1 MAASSRSLQFDEFP
15 PASHEDW
22 HKAAASLLGTGTP
35 ESLSTATLEGLDLQP
50 LYSPEHSAGLQNAD
64 LLPVLL
70 PRAKA
75 GSRPWLIVQSSAL
88 AAPED
93 VNRELLEGIRQGSN
107 AIQLFPEDSSF
118 HCVGE
123 TQTGVPPGYRRGNV
137 LASAGDFVRVLDS
150 VPVEETVLLM
160 QCGPH
165 SLPLPALLVAG
176 LRQKGAAP
184 ADLCGAIG
192 ADPLAWLATRGSLP
206 ASVDALYEEQADW
219 LRWSRENAPRIDAV
233 FLDGC
238 VWHEAGGNAVQE
250 IACSLANATATLRA
264 LLARGIAVE
273 EVAPRM
279 ALSVSVGDDI
289 LMELA
294 KLRALRL
301 LWAQMIEAFGGP
313 IACQLPEI
321 HARTSRRNKSSLD
334 TWNNML
340 RSTLEAL
347 TGAMGGCDSML
358 VEPFDATSSDLAR
371 RHALNQQHILQREAG
386 LARLLDPAG
395 GSWTLEVLTDW
406 LAREAWSMFQ
416 DIEGKGGLLACLQ
429 KGSIQR
435 DLAAVAQQRV
445 ARNARRKDVQV
456 GSNQFVDGQ
465 DYEAPGLPVNGS
477 DTAPASATGRPSR
490 SATGPLPAGPCPD
503 SGFQSL
509 VRAAEKGATLKELLQ
524 LLPHDSAE
532 GPGIAPLNCI
542 RLSAPWEALRAN
554 ASAHRRR
561 SGRAP
566 GVHLALYGEAA
577 RLHARSSFVRDFF
590 GAGGFE
596 CAVGPARDSAED
608 AATAALSAGA
618 DMIVLCALDGDYPSA
633 VPVFCNVIHKG
644 QPDALIYLAGRP
656 PDEMEAA
663 WRKAGIV
670 DFVHAGADC
679 LAINR
684 SLQKRPGR
692 GS

>member
-1 MAASSRSLQFDEFP
+1 M
-15 PASHEDW
+15 
-22 HKAAASLLGTGTP
+22 AAASLLRTGTP

-50 LYSPEHSAGLQNAD
+50 LYSPEHSAGLQNPD

-70 PRAKA
+70 PRAEA

-107 AIQLFPEDSSF
+107 AIQLFPEDTSF
-118 HCVGE
+118 HRDGE
-123 TQTGVPPGYRRGNV
+123 TQNGNSLGYGRGNV
-137 LASAGDFVRVLDS
+137 LASAGDFARVLDS
-150 VPVEETVLLM
+150 VTVEETALLM

-165 SLPLPALLVAG
+165 SLPTPALLVAG
-176 LRQKGAAP
+176 LRQLGAAP
-184 ADLCGAIG
+184 AELCGAIG

-206 ASVDALYEEQADW
+206 ASVDALYDEQADW
-219 LRWSRENAPRIDAV
+219 LRWTREHAPRVDAV

-238 VWHEAGGNAVQE
+238 VWHEAGGNALQE

-264 LLARGIAVE
+264 LLARDFTVE
-273 EVAPRM
+273 EVATRM
-279 ALSVSVGDDI
+279 ALAVSVGGDI

-301 LWAQMIEAFGGP
+301 LWSQMIEAFGGS
-313 IACQLPEI
+313 IECQLAKI

-371 RHALNQQHILQREAG
+371 RHSLNQQHILQHEAG
-386 LARLLDPAG
+386 LAHLLDPAG
-395 GSWTLEVLTDW
+395 GSWTLEVLTDR

-429 KGSIQR
+429 KGIIQR
-435 DLAAVAQQRV
+435 DLATVAQQRL
-445 ARNARRKDVQV
+445 ARNARRRDVQV

-465 DYEAPGLPVNGS
+465 DYEAPDLLENGS
-477 DTAPASATGRPSR
+477 NSARASATGGPSR
-490 SATGPLPAGPCPD
+490 SATGPLPAGPRPD
-503 SGFQSL
+503 FGFISL
-509 VRAAEKGATLKELLQ
+509 VRAAERGATLQRLRQ
-524 LLPHDSAE
+524 LLPHNSAN
-532 GPGIAPLNCI
+532 GPGVTPLNCI

-554 ASAHRRR
+554 ASAHRQR
-561 SGRAP
+561 SGRP
-566 GVHLALYGEAA
+566 RGVYLALCGEAA
-577 RLHARSSFVRDFF
+577 RLHARASFVVDFF
-590 GAGGFE
+590 GAGGIK
-596 CAVGPARDSAED
+596 CTVGPALDSAED

-618 DMIVLCALDGDYPSA
+618 NVIVLCALDDDYPSA
-633 VPVFCNVIHKG
+633 LPVFCHVIQKE

-656 PDEMEAA
+656 PGEMEAA

-679 LAINR
+679 LSINR
-684 SLQKRPGR
+684 SLQRRTGPG
-692 GS
+692 S